1 MSQQNPFAN
10 PFVRRRMKIVEPV
23 VCESSHYDG
32 WTRRWTLHYS
42 TARHAMHLLETQ
54 FTRGKIVTV
63 EGQPLVVESS
73 IVQTDLN
80 DPSKLTA
87 IVTAASVTDI
97 LAGAGTATAPR
108 QVATAPTGAEA
119 TTAPRSLTPQG
130 RSLLL

>member
-63 EGQPLVVESS
+63 EGQSLVVESS
-73 IVQTDLN
+73 TVQTDLN
-80 DPSKLTA
+80 DDGRLTA
-87 IVTAASVTDI
+87 IVVAASVTDI
-97 LAGAGTATAPR
+97 LAGAGTALPHEPSTAPAAVN
-108 QVATAPTGAEA
+108 QPIAP
-119 TTAPRSLTPQG
+119 LTPRT
-130 RSLLL
+130 RSILL